1 MLKGKK
7 ILAVLLAVI
16 MMLSVTPMA
25 LADGT
30 DAKEIYLNAMVRYYT
45 LGTNIYEGVG
55 VLEIS
60 PVLDEALDNIKA
72 KYNID
77 EEFRVHTGNDFVAK
91 YPEAAMEY
99 AEVLNEFSD
108 NIDKFVENQGWEIR
122 VSACELVEAYF
133 QMSLSCDLETIE
145 DFLNS
150 IPRETLDRYYEK
162 MAPYSDLT
170 NNPVEFFNCTQAEY
184 DEASVAVIEFYNN
197 IKDCL
202 DNEHDYGA
210 PTNSDKDCHTLVCDF
225 CGETLSVEHTYENG
239 ECVCGA
245 TEGEDLF
252 DALFDLLNM
261 LFELII
267 SLFK

>member
-25 LADGT
+25 FADGT
-30 DAKEIYLNAMVRYYT
+30 DANEVYLNAMIRYVT
-45 LGTNIYEGVG
+45 LGTTVYEGVG
-55 VLEIS
+55 VLEIR

-99 AEVLNEFSD
+99 AEALNEFSD

-122 VSACELVEAYF
+122 LNACELVEAYF
-133 QMSLSCDLETIE
+133 QMSLSCDLETINN
-145 DFLNS
+145 FLSS
-150 IPRETLDRYYEK
+150 IPEETLDRYDEK
-162 MAPYSDLT
+162 MALYADMISS
-170 NNPVEFFNCTQAEY
+170 PVEYNCTQAEY
-184 DEASVAVIEFYNN
+184 DEGAAIYIEFYNN
-197 IKDCL
+197 MKDCI

-210 PTNSDKDCHTLVCDF
+210 PINSDKDCHTLVCDF

-239 ECVCGA
+239 ECDCGA
-245 TEGEDLF
+245 KESEGIF
-252 DALFDLLNM
+252 DTLFDLLNM